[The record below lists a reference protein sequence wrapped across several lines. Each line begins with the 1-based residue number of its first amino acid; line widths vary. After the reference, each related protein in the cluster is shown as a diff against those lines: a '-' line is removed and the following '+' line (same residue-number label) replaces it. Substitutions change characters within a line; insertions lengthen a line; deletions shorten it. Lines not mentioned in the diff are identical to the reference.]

1 MNNKI
6 KVKTLIKQLQKLES
20 EGLKEL
26 LIETESGELF
36 VSSLD
41 MEGMFLRE
49 EEDFD

>member
-1 MNNKI
+1 MKRI
-6 KVKTLIKQLQKLES
+6 KVKALIKKLQKLES

-41 MEGMFLRE
+41 MLGMFLRE
-49 EEDFD
+49 EEDFES